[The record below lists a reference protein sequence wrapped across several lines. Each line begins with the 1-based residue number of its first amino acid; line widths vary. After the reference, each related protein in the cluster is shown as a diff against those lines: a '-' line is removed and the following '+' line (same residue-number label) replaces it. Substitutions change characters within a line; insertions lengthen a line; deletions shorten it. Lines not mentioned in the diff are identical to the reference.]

1 MKETL
6 SIFSLLL
13 SYLFLAGATKY
24 EPNWK
29 SLDSRPLPEVKSMAV
44 LKVLSHLCPPT
55 YFPTDIS
62 AFNWGN
68 KFPIKIAK
76 LSIGRP

>member
-29 SLDSRPLPEVKSMAV
+29 SLDSRPLPEVKSMAA
-44 LKVLSHLCPPT
+44 LKVLSHPCQPT
-55 YFPTDIS
+55 YFSTDTI
-62 AFNWGN
+62 AF
-68 KFPIKIAK
+68 K
-76 LSIGRP
+76 